1 MPPYRQC
8 IYYTTKYHK
17 SPYNK
22 QIYLFTQNIFFD
34 IIFSKEI
41 RMYFIVFFVLCS
53 LATAKV
59 SLQNCFSKKHL
70 ITSSDVSFFTAIIF
84 LTAALLFSPN
94 ISDTPASVWL
104 FSLIFALFT
113 VLFQLLYTKALA
125 IGNVSLTVMLVN
137 LSMLFPIT
145 VSAVFYQEPLHFTRL
160 IGIILTVVSFVLCIE
175 LKSKNSISWKWFL
188 LSVFAMLSNAGISI
202 TQKVFGKSS
211 FHTENRSFVACSYLL
226 AFFITLIVYGVSK
239 IKKEPTTVLKKLP
252 CYFFAISIGVTL
264 AIFQWMN
271 TYAIST
277 IEGTFLFPSY
287 TGGSIILST
296 LVGILFF
303 KDKLS
308 LRQEYSIL
316 IGMFAV
322 ILMNF

>member
-1 MPPYRQC
+1 MD
-8 IYYTTKYHK
+8 
-17 SPYNK
+17 
-22 QIYLFTQNIFFD
+22 FF
-34 IIFSKEI
+34 
-41 RMYFIVFFVLCS
+41 VVFVLCS

-94 ISDTPASVWL
+94 ISDTPALVWL

-113 VLFQLLYTKALA
+113 VLFQLSYTKALA

-202 TQKVFGKSS
+202 TQKVFGSSS
-211 FHTENRSFVACSYLL
+211 FHSEKESFVACSYLL
-226 AFFITLIVYGVSK
+226 AFFITLIVYGIGK
-239 IKKEPTTVLKKLP
+239 LKKEATTVLKKSS
-252 CYFFAISIGVTL
+252 CYLFAILIGVTL
-264 AIFQWMN
+264 AVFQWLN

-277 IEGTFLFPSY
+277 IDGTFLFPTYS
-287 TGGSIILST
+287 GGSIILSA
-296 LVGILFF
+296 LVGIFFF

-308 LRQEYSIL
+308 LRQVYSIL
-316 IGMFAV
+316 IGVFAV

>member
-1 MPPYRQC
+1 MDF
-8 IYYTTKYHK
+8 
-17 SPYNK
+17 
-22 QIYLFTQNIFFD
+22 L
-34 IIFSKEI
+34 IIAT
-41 RMYFIVFFVLCS
+41 LCS

-59 SLQNCFSKKHL
+59 SLQSCFSKKHL
-70 ITSSDVSFFTAIIF
+70 LTSSDTLFFNALIF
-84 LTAALLFSPN
+84 LTASVLFFSN
-94 ISDTPASVWL
+94 ISGADIQIWL
-104 FSLIFALFT
+104 FSFSFALFT
-113 VLFQLLYTKALA
+113 VIFQLSYTKALS
-125 IGNVSLTVMLVN
+125 IGNISLTVMIVN
-137 LSMLFPIT
+137 LSMLFPVI
-145 VSAVFYQEPLHFTRL
+145 VSVAIYQEALSFTRL
-160 IGIILTVVSFVLCIE
+160 LGILLTIVSFVLCME
-175 LKSKNSISWKWFL
+175 LKSKNLISWKWFL
-188 LSVFAMLSNAGISI
+188 ISVLAMLSNGGIAI

-277 IEGTFLFPSY
+277 IEGTFLFPTY

-308 LRQEYSIL
+308 LRQKYSIL